1 MKEKILKELDLSKD
15 ENGEAM
21 KNFDVFIKELEN
33 QMHVKFS
40 TNGERRLSIGK
51 RKPSEDSNLES
62 VSKRAPDSKLVQPSR
77 RKNRTPTK
85 TLDIHVFNKS

>member
-1 MKEKILKELDLSKD
+1 
-15 ENGEAM
+15 M
-21 KNFDVFIKELEN
+21 KNFNEFIKELEN

-40 TNGERRLSIGK
+40 TSGERRLSIGK

-62 VSKRAPDSKLVQPSR
+62 ASKRAPDSKLVKPSQR

-85 TLDIHVFNKS
+85 TLDIHVFNKQ